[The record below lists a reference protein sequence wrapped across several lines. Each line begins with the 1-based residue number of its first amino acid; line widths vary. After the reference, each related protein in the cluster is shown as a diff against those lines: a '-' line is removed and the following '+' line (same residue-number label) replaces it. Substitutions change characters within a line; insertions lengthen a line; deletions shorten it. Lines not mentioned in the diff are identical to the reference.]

1 MRINPGGWL
10 LLLAKT
16 KDHYDNLFATYPV
29 VTLQCD
35 SLRVEDEV
43 EEKQDSEDRII
54 SRQNCEGAVL
64 AIIGHNHP
72 ATKDGQ
78 SGHGV

>member
-1 MRINPGGWL
+1 MINPGDGDYSL
-10 LLLAKT
+10 EDMNMIDVAV
-16 KDHYDNLFATYPV
+16 TYPV

-43 EEKQDSEDRII
+43 EEKQKSEDRII
-54 SRQNCEGAVL
+54 SREDRERAVL
-64 AIIGHNHP
+64 AIIGHKHP

-78 SGHGV
+78 SGHGI